1 MKRQSRRDF
10 LKSAGRGAASA
21 ASLAA
26 LSMIGSTGCRSRGR
40 TKPNVIL
47 ILADDL
53 GYAALGCYGQKL
65 IRTPH
70 LDRMAGEGLRF
81 TDSYSANTVCVPSR
95 VGLLTGRH
103 PGHASVRDNFTPPL
117 PGFTGFTDGWPAD
130 LWPPKVPTL
139 GQVMKRAGYR
149 TAQFGKL
156 EAGIPMAP
164 GKMAE
169 HGWDTWFG
177 FRQTDEAAQYYPLEM
192 WRNEERV
199 VFPENEPEDVRRSGI
214 VGAKGVYSADLFLSE
229 ILKFIDED
237 KDRPFFIYYPAQ
249 VPHGRAPK
257 FGEQIQ
263 VPDLGPYA
271 DREWTPVEKLY
282 AAMLSRFDGHIGRIL
297 AKLKERGLDKDTV
310 VLFTSDN
317 GDENS
322 YYRFTKTFGC
332 TGPLRGKKRF
342 LYEGGIRVP
351 LIARWPGRIPA
362 GQESSLPCAGWDL
375 LATLSDLAGAAPPQ
389 GTDGISL
396 VPALLGRPGRQESRE
411 YLYWE
416 HHMGKQQAVRMGRW
430 KGVRFGGTLEPIE
443 LYDLV
448 TDVGETTNLASGH
461 PDLVKKIDSIMAAAR
476 RDSEFTRYWPLPEH
490 RLTHVSWDK
499 RIFDQLEKG
508 IDWDRH

>member
-1 MKRQSRRDF
+1 MMCQSRRDF
-10 LKSAGRGAASA
+10 LKSIGRGAASA
-21 ASLAA
+21 GPLTLLSL
-26 LSMIGSTGCRSRGR
+26 LGQSDCRLRGR
-40 TKPNVIL
+40 TKPNIIL

-53 GYAALGCYGQKL
+53 GYAGLGCYGQKL

-70 LDRMAGEGLRF
+70 IDQMASEGLRF
-81 TDSYSANTVCVPSR
+81 TDFYAANTVCVPSR

-103 PGHASVRDNFTPPL
+103 PGHASIRDNFTPPL
-117 PGFTGFTDGWPAD
+117 PGFTGYTDGWPKD
-130 LWPPKVPTL
+130 LWPPTVQTL

-156 EAGIPMAP
+156 EAGIPMVP

-169 HGWDTWFG
+169 HGWDSWLG
-177 FRQTDEAAQYYPLEM
+177 FRETGAAFQYYPLEM
-192 WRNEERV
+192 WKNEERI
-199 VFPENEPEDVRRSGI
+199 VFAENAAEDVRRPGV
-214 VGAKGVYSADLFLSE
+214 VGPKGVYSEDLFVAE
-229 ILKFIDED
+229 ILKFIDEN
-237 KDRPFFIYYPAQ
+237 KDRPFFVYFPTQ
-249 VPHGRAPK
+249 VPHGRSPSD
-257 FGEQIQ
+257 GEEIQ

-271 DREWTPVEKLY
+271 DREWTPLEKLY
-282 AAMLSRFDGHIGRIL
+282 AAMLSRFDSHIGRIL
-297 AKLKERGLDKDTV
+297 ARLKDRGLDRDTV

-322 YYRFTKTFGC
+322 YYRYTKTFGC

-362 GQESSLPCAGWDL
+362 GQQSPLPCAGWDL
-375 LATLSDLAGAAPPQ
+375 LATLADLAGAARPA

-396 VPALLGRPGRQESRE
+396 VPTLLGHPGGQEGRE

-443 LYDLV
+443 LYDLI
-448 TDVGETTNLASGH
+448 TDVGETINIASSH
-461 PDLVKKIDSIMAAAR
+461 PELVTRIDSIMAAAR
-476 RDSEFTRYWPLPEH
+476 KDSEFTRYWPLPEH
-490 RLTHVSWDK
+490 RLYNVKWDK
-499 RIFDQLEKG
+499 AIFDQLEKG
-508 IDWDRH
+508 IDWNKH